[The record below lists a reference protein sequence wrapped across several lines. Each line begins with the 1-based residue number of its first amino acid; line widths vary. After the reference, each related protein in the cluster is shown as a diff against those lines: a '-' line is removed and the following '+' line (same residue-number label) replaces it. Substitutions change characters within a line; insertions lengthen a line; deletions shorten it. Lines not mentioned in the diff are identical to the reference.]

1 MDVAKEIEA
10 SSDDVGLSES
20 RDVSIILG
28 NYTKDERDVVADEGD
43 KLENNL
49 VGEREQGKGMD
60 DKNSLESSVQLDDEC
75 KESKGIDHEVK
86 TSDFDISDK
95 EVEKEMSDRET
106 TKTTKALDKVKFEL
120 FCKGSRSY

>member
-1 MDVAKEIEA
+1 M
-10 SSDDVGLSES
+10 
-20 RDVSIILG
+20 G

-43 KLENNL
+43 KFEDSV
-49 VGEREQGKGMD
+49 VGEREQGNGMD

-86 TSDFDISDK
+86 TRDFDISDK

-106 TKTTKALDKVKFEL
+106 TKTTKALAKVKFEL
-120 FCKGSRSY
+120 FRKGSRSY